1 MFQWGNK
8 KSFTAAMSNG
18 RGRLFEDMV
27 KGGCQYYKDRG
38 RAKIEKMPEP
48 FRVLTKDR
56 ANGIATVRF
65 TAHAQPDFVGCL
77 AGGICIAF
85 ETKYTDTDKLHR
97 RVLTD
102 TQAESLQEY
111 HERGAIAAVCA
122 GIKDRYFMLP
132 WQVFSTMKERYG
144 RQYVRAEDITPYEVK
159 FNGVVLFL
167 DLQDGQKITGDN
179 VIIEAARAY
188 ARRAVSKSDT

>member
-1 MFQWGNK
+1 MDWGSK
-8 KSFTAAMSNG
+8 KSFAAAMSNG

-27 KGGCQYYKDRG
+27 KGGCQYYKNQG

-56 ANGIATVRF
+56 ANGIATIRF
-65 TAHAQPDFVGCL
+65 TAHAQPDFIGCL

-85 ETKYTDTDKLHR
+85 ETKYTDTEKLHR

-102 TQAESLQEY
+102 TQAASLQEY
-111 HERGAIAAVCA
+111 YERGAIAAVCA
-122 GIKDRYFMLP
+122 GIRDRYFMLP
-132 WQVFSTMKERYG
+132 WRVFSEMKERYG
-144 RQYVRAEDITPYEVK
+144 RQYVRAEDIAAYEVK

-167 DLQDGQKITGDN
+167 DLKDGQKITGDTM
-179 VIIEAARAY
+179 IIEYAPSLAAR
-188 ARRAVSKSDT
+188 